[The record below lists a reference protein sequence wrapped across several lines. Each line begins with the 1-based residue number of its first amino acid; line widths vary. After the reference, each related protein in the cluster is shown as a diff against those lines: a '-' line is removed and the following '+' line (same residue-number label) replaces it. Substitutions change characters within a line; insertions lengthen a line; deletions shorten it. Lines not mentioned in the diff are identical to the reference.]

1 MNETGAHAHILGNTH
16 FKHGYFDRARHDL
29 SNGTKNVRFCKFL
42 RHFDRF
48 LVVSPEVYEL
58 ADSVVVFELW

>member
-1 MNETGAHAHILGNTH
+1 MNETCAHARILGNTH
-16 FKHGYFDRARHDL
+16 WKHGCFDRARHDL
-29 SNGTKNVRFCKFL
+29 SNGTKNVRIREFL